1 MKFDFKF
8 NDAYRDFIFLSQG
21 KVMSLMMEGFK
32 NWCGLSSMQGAIM
45 AFTSQLFNRYFVR

>member
-45 AFTSQLFNRYFVR
+45 AFTSQLFNRYFVH